1 MKRVFCTVGGG
12 FMGGA
17 FCASFFGFSGQ
28 VLLAAACFLIF
39 LFCVLL
45 LRKHPAYPVFWICF
59 CVGII
64 LFCAKDTWY
73 YQPVLQYADTDQS
86 VTGTLISHSERSGG
100 RHSYLL
106 RTSKIG
112 NDERTAD
119 IQLFTNNA
127 LEASEG
133 DRATLRLTLR
143 LPSSNTFDG
152 VRYYK
157 SRNIVL
163 LASSPTGELTETSA
177 PPAPSPLQQVREL
190 NHSMARQ
197 LDNLLS
203 PAASA
208 VIRSMVLGDSSQM
221 DNELAE
227 AYIAS
232 GAYHLFS
239 VSGLHLSLLVSA
251 AMFLFRPLGRRWSA
265 VLAIPLVLF
274 YIVFSGMHLSTIRSG
289 IMLLVLL
296 AGQLFY
302 YRSDPLN
309 SLWLAGTCII
319 LGDSYAI
326 LDIGLLLSMAATFG
340 IVWLYP
346 KLRRIKSPFA
356 LLEQQPFAFLLDT
369 IRFSIAV
376 TIPMLPIYL
385 FTFQRLSLVTPL
397 ANLLILPVATL
408 TLLLGFVLCILL
420 PFGVPPILCLAA
432 GGLVELQN
440 ELAFFLAELPF
451 SNLGLD
457 YPEFRVALFFVFFLL
472 LAGWLFRPLLW
483 KRVTAIAAGSIATA
497 SILLAMVSPYTMS
510 SLYAVGDGT
519 AANLVFLYGGQCT
532 VVSTS
537 DDDYIDQDTMAFLRG
552 KGISRIDNLII
563 AYPSLHAYQDT
574 FLLLSGFP
582 VEKVFY
588 HKENLLCSSLLEEQ
602 YPDLAAI
609 PLEQNLHL
617 DAGYFT
623 LQTSY
628 QNQSMTLLASYY
640 DTPVFIGTPAAAK
653 SVAAALYF
661 YKSANQETKDFP
673 PGITWLLRRPYEET
687 PVPPAYD
694 RILHF
699 RFHPDGKVVS
709 SRE

>member
-12 FMGGA
+12 FMGGSLL
-17 FCASFFGFSGQ
+17 ASFFGFSGQ
-28 VLLAAACFLIF
+28 VLLAAACFLLF
-39 LFCVLL
+39 LFCVLW
-45 LRKHPAYPVFWICF
+45 LRKHPAYPVFCLCF
-59 CVGII
+59 CMGIL
-64 LFCAKDTWY
+64 LFCVKDVWRV
-73 YQPVLQYADTDQS
+73 QPVLQYADSEQM

-112 NDERTAD
+112 KEERSTD
-119 IQLFTNNA
+119 VQLFTNNA

-133 DRATLRLTLR
+133 DRITLQLTFR

-157 SRNIVL
+157 SQNIVL
-163 LASSPTGELTETSA
+163 LASSTTEEITDRA
-177 PPAPSPLQQVREL
+177 TPPAPSLSQQIKDL
-190 NHSMARQ
+190 NSSIAQQ
-197 LDNLLS
+197 LESLLS
-203 PAASA
+203 PSASV
-208 VIRSMVLGDSSQM
+208 VIGSMVLGDTSQM
-221 DNELAE
+221 DNRLAE

-239 VSGLHLSLLVSA
+239 VSGLHLSILVSA
-251 AMFLFRPLGRRWSA
+251 ALFLFRPLGRRWSA

-274 YIVFSGMHLSTIRSG
+274 YVVFTGMHLSTIRSG

-309 SLWLAGTCII
+309 SLWLAGACIV
-319 LGDSYAI
+319 LSDSYAI
-326 LDIGLLLSMAATFG
+326 LDTGLQLSMAATFG

-356 LLEQQPFAFLLDT
+356 ILEQQPFAFLLDT

-385 FTFQRLSLVTPL
+385 FSFQRLSLVTPL

-408 TLLLGFVLCILL
+408 TLLLGFVLCIFL
-420 PFGVPPILCLAA
+420 PFGVPPFLCLAA
-432 GGLVELQN
+432 GWVVELQN
-440 ELAFFLAELPF
+440 QFAFFLAELPF

-457 YPEFRVALFFVFFLL
+457 YPEFRVALLFVSILL

-483 KRVTAIAAGSIATA
+483 KRVVSVAAGTIFTA

-510 SLYAVGDGT
+510 SLYVVGDGT
-519 AANLVFLYGGQCT
+519 TANLIFLYGGQCT

-537 DDDYIDQDTMAFLRG
+537 DDDYIDEDTMSFLRG
-552 KGISRIDNLII
+552 KGISRIDNFVI
-563 AYPSLHAYQDT
+563 AYPSLHTYHDT
-574 FLLLSGFP
+574 FLLLSSFP

-588 HKENLLCSSLLEEQ
+588 HKANLLCRSLLEEQ
-602 YPDLAAI
+602 YPELAAI
-609 PLEQNLHL
+609 PLEQNLYL

-623 LQTSY
+623 LQTFY
-628 QNQSMTLLASYY
+628 QNQSMSLLASYY
-640 DTPVFIGTPAAAK
+640 GTPVFIGTPTVAK
-653 SVAAALYF
+653 STAAALYF
-661 YKSANQETKDFP
+661 YKSANRETENFLPD
-673 PGITWLLRRPYEET
+673 ITWLLRRPYEET
-687 PVPPAYD
+687 PVPSAYD
-694 RILHF
+694 RVLHF
-699 RFHPDGKVVS
+699 RFSPNGKVIS
-709 SRE
+709 KQE